1 MEYSFTFLEYSI
13 FLGLLLYALFSLAT
27 LIQVTRQNRHIA
39 FEKIIHAKNP
49 PLFWRISRAVAK
61 AHTFDILQFFLTGA
75 QQGLRILIIIL
86 ASALLLISS
95 QTFFLPFH
103 TFSLLMAF
111 GFAALL
117 TIVFIV
123 LFDFLP
129 RSLASRHAELAFK
142 LTLPPSSISLFLFFP
157 FIVLAL
163 KAAQAL
169 SGSKA
174 LHPIPTPREQLI
186 QLIDALDEDRVIT
199 ESDQRL
205 LHSLFNFRERI
216 AREIMRP
223 RVNVFCLPE
232 SVSLKDAAIVI
243 QKEGYSRVPV
253 YRETIDSIIGVV
265 FYKDILAAYVSAQEE
280 KEETLLQESIQKYI
294 KQIHYCPETKK
305 ISSLLQEFRKK
316 QTHLALVVDE
326 YGGTSGLVTIEDILE
341 EIVGDIADEYD
352 DVETFSQRI
361 DDTHWIIDA
370 RVNILDLE
378 EETGIQIPQEG
389 EYDTVAGYI
398 FFKLGAIPV
407 AGHILHHDAYDMKI
421 LSCDDRIVDKV
432 EITLHT
438 SPKAK
443 YSDLLE

>member
-1 MEYSFTFLEYSI
+1 MESPFTLLEYSLL
-13 FLGLLLYALFSLAT
+13 LGLLFYALFSLTT

-49 PLFWRISRAVAK
+49 PLFWRISRAAAK
-61 AHTFDILQFFLTGA
+61 ANTFDVLQFFLTGA
-75 QQGLRILIIIL
+75 QQGLRILSILL
-86 ASALLLISS
+86 ASFLLFVASQPPVPTFPFLIVG
-95 QTFFLPFH
+95 
-103 TFSLLMAF
+103 

-117 TIVFIV
+117 TTVFIV
-123 LFDFLP
+123 FFDFLP
-129 RSLASRHAELAFK
+129 RSLAAKHAELAFK
-142 LTLPPSSISLFLFFP
+142 FTLTPSSLSLLVFFP
-157 FIVLAL
+157 FILLAL

-169 SGSKA
+169 SRSRT
-174 LHPIPTPREQLI
+174 LQPISTPREQLI

-199 ESDQRL
+199 EADQRL

-232 SVSLKDAAIVI
+232 SVSLKEAAIVI

-265 FYKDILAAYVSAQEE
+265 FYKDILAAYVSAQEA
-280 KEETLLQESIQKYI
+280 EEENLLQESIKKHI
-294 KQIHYCPETKK
+294 KPILYCPETKK

-352 DVETFSQRI
+352 DIETFSQRI
-361 DDTHWIIDA
+361 DDFHWIIDA

-378 EETGIQIPQEG
+378 EETGIKIPQEG

-407 AGHILHHDAYDMKI
+407 AGHVLHHDAYDMKI
-421 LSCDDRIVDKV
+421 LSCNDRIVDKV

-438 SPKAK
+438 SSNVQ
-443 YSDLLE
+443 YSDSLE